1 MSDCENSWRRLRHT
15 PPNTKT
21 HSHVTTLVISLDQAK
36 ITLLKR
42 LVNESCMAVQSEFN
56 LYPYVNL
63 LCITPK
69 LYLFTSPK
77 ELQFTSSCVA
87 QFSQSVKH
95 HLSEIGHIT
104 HRIILIEKDT
114 GKT

>member
-1 MSDCENSWRRLRHT
+1 MNLIEGYMYGSF
-15 PPNTKT
+15 PN
-21 HSHVTTLVISLDQAK
+21 D
-36 ITLLKR
+36 
-42 LVNESCMAVQSEFN
+42 

-69 LYLFTSPK
+69 LYLFTSPE
-77 ELQFTSSCVA
+77 ELQFASSCLA
-87 QFSQSVKH
+87 LFSQSVKH

-104 HRIILIEKDT
+104 HRIILIEIDT